1 MISQQIFNL
10 KIWFFSEKEHYKEK
24 IKGSGKN
31 LLISIIKPAVKEI
44 QTNPTTGAVDK

>member
-1 MISQQIFNL
+1 MISQQIYQVCL
-10 KIWFFSEKEHYKEK
+10 LFFSEKEHYKEK